1 MTNTNLLGVA
11 QGQYNDLVLKYINGD
26 PSAVTL
32 LDTVIGAGLDLC
44 YIRSN
49 SDDRV
54 GEYLDYNDTRAEI
67 DEAID
72 SIETDMDKLGL
83 RAPIQD
89 ELDERDLDNGYF
101 E

>member
-1 MTNTNLLGVA
+1 MSQLLGIK
-11 QGQYNDLVLKYINGD
+11 QGQYQDLILKYINGD

-32 LDTVIGAGLDLC
+32 LDTVIGAGLDLA

-49 SDDRV
+49 QDERV
-54 GEYLDYNDTRAEI
+54 QEYLDYNDTRAEI

-72 SIETDMDKLGL
+72 SIEADMDLLGL

-89 ELDERDLDNGYF
+89 ELDERDLENGYA
-101 E
+101 EGI